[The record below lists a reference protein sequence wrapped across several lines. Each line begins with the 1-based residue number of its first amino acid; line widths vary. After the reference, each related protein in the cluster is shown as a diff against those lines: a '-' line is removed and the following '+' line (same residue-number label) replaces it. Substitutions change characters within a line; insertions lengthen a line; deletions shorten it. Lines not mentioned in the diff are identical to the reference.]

1 MSQAKL
7 EEIASHL
14 LDNAKRLQFGS
25 ASLVL
30 KVHSN
35 RVTQIAFETTECIK
49 EREEVQNEMV
59 C

>member
-1 MSQAKL
+1 MSQTKL
-7 EEIASHL
+7 EEITSRL

-35 RVTQIAFETTECIK
+35 RITQIAFETTECLK
-49 EREEVQNEMV
+49 EREEVKE
-59 C
+59 